1 MNLQNNSDIL
11 ELLKVKMSELCS
23 ELGCIKQFVSTN
35 KYSSEIYFMNN
46 HAIQLEI
53 DWREYEL
60 FMYAVF
66 LDNGSIPDKSVIY
79 KYPDGRWCR
88 KFLEEI
94 YKVKR
99 PQIANSYTDEYLL
112 ECFEFY
118 RELIENNP
126 KVLNDFCCNG
136 EICI

>member
-1 MNLQNNSDIL
+1 MNLQNNFDVL
-11 ELLKVKMSELCS
+11 ELLKVEMNELCS
-23 ELGCIKQFVSTN
+23 ELGCLKQIVRTN
-35 KYSSEIYFMNN
+35 KYSSEIYIMNN

-60 FMYAVF
+60 FMYAVYLGNDAL
-66 LDNGSIPDKSVIY
+66 LDNSVIY
-79 KYPDGRWCR
+79 SYPDGQWCR

-99 PQIANSYTDEYLL
+99 PQITNSYTDEYLL

-118 RELIENNP
+118 KKLINSNP
-126 KVLNDFCCNG
+126 KILNDFCCNG
-136 EICI
+136 EIN